1 MKFKLLAVIFI
12 MLILL
17 LSACGTIFFF
27 SVTHGII
34 FAILSTLF
42 LTIVIIII
50 AHGLSRNK
58 AFEKRIPE
66 LENDEHILKQAMANY
81 LMGDIMVGGYLFLT
95 DQKLYFD
102 AHNMLQVPMKV
113 SIPIF
118 RITGVEKG
126 EQLNQINLLIK
137 DGEQESFQ
145 MLERESWIIEINRV
159 IQL

>member
-1 MKFKLLAVIFI
+1 MKFKTLAVIFI
-12 MLILL
+12 LFVLL

-34 FAILSTLF
+34 FGILSTLF
-42 LTIVIIII
+42 LTIVIFIIV
-50 AHGLSRNK
+50 HGLSRNK
-58 AFEKRIPE
+58 NFEKRIPE
-66 LENDEHILKQAMANY
+66 LEKGEHILKQAMANY
-81 LMGDIMVGGYLFLT
+81 LMSGIIVGGYLFLT

-113 SIPIF
+113 SIPIS

-126 EQLNQINLLIK
+126 KWFNQIKLLIK
-137 DGEQESFQ
+137 DEDPEYFQ
-145 MLERESWIIEINRV
+145 MLELENWIMEINRV

>member
-1 MKFKLLAVIFI
+1 MKFKPLAVIFI
-12 MLILL
+12 LLTLL
-17 LSACGTIFFF
+17 LSGCGIIFFF
-27 SVTHGII
+27 SVNQGI
-34 FAILSTLF
+34 LF
-42 LTIVIIII
+42 GIMSVLFTAIVIFLMV
-50 AHGLSRNK
+50 HWLSRNK
-58 AFEKRIPE
+58 AFEKRIQE
-66 LENDEHILKQAMANY
+66 LDKDEHILKQATANY
-81 LMGDIMVGGYLFLT
+81 LMGDVMVGGYLFLT

-118 RITGVEKG
+118 RIAGVKKG

-145 MLERESWIIEINRV
+145 MLERESWIMEINRV

>member
-1 MKFKLLAVIFI
+1 MV
-12 MLILL
+12 
-17 LSACGTIFFF
+17 
-27 SVTHGII
+27 HW
-34 FAILSTLF
+34 
-42 LTIVIIII
+42 
-50 AHGLSRNK
+50 LSRNK
-58 AFEKRIPE
+58 AFEKRIQE
-66 LENDEHILKQAMANY
+66 LDKDEHILKQATANY
-81 LMGDIMVGGYLFLT
+81 LMGDVMVGGYLFLT

-118 RITGVEKG
+118 RIAGVKKG

-145 MLERESWIIEINRV
+145 MLERESWIMEINRV